1 MTGGRI
7 ASEDAGDPHFDTMEP
22 WEERVQQR
30 DKLRVVMDDIIKMYD
45 ELIGQDSFDPGDEF
59 ITDAHQLFDWFDFE
73 CNYTKE
79 K

>member
-1 MTGGRI
+1 MTRQ
-7 ASEDAGDPHFDTMEP
+7 
-22 WEERVQQR
+22 ERLQQR

-45 ELIGQDSFDPGDEF
+45 ELIERDSFDPGDEF

-79 K
+79 IK

>member
-1 MTGGRI
+1 M
-7 ASEDAGDPHFDTMEP
+7 
-22 WEERVQQR
+22 QQR